1 MADSLFRT
9 KSIESLLAEA
19 HGSGEEHGLSRTLG
33 GWSLVALG
41 IGGIIG
47 AGLFVRTAAAIAER
61 DRERILSLL
70 SPTAINVD
78 DLIRESGLS
87 AAVVLGILLEL
98 DLAGR
103 IVRQPGNQVALF

>member
-1 MADSLFRT
+1 MAANPETFLREPD
-9 KSIESLLAEA
+9 EEAEA
-19 HGSGEEHGLSRTLG
+19 RP
-33 GWSLVALG
+33 
-41 IGGIIG
+41 
-47 AGLFVRTAAAIAER
+47 AAIAER